1 MAAIDSSVDE
11 GLRHLALLSLMYD
24 SACRV
29 QEIIGLNV
37 MDFHP
42 GQCCRIYVRGKGNKY
57 RFIPLLSET
66 EKIVSKYIKRFRLTP
81 DAPLFCNK
89 NGERLTRQGIRYIIQ
104 KYSKIANKNEPG
116 IIESSAYP
124 HILRHSKA
132 THLVNRGVNIYNV
145 RDFLG
150 HESVA
155 TTQVY
160 LTTNPE
166 ITRKAIESVAEKT
179 VPESLDFFSEE
190 ERDDLLSFLDSLG

>member
-1 MAAIDSSVDE
+1 M
-11 GLRHLALLSLMYD
+11 GLSGRTS
-24 SACRV
+24 
-29 QEIIGLNV
+29 
-37 MDFHP
+37 FP
-42 GQCCRIYVRGKGNKY
+42 G
-57 RFIPLLSET
+57 FIL
-66 EKIVSKYIKRFRLTP
+66 
-81 DAPLFCNK
+81 
-89 NGERLTRQGIRYIIQ
+89 
-104 KYSKIANKNEPG
+104 
-116 IIESSAYP
+116 SSAAFFILMLVFEYTSVTFRSVCPRKSLIKIGFTSASVRCMAFVCRKWGAP
-124 HILRHSKA
+124 HFRHSKD

>member
-1 MAAIDSSVDE
+1 M
-11 GLRHLALLSLMYD
+11 GWK
-24 SACRV
+24 
-29 QEIIGLNV
+29 
-37 MDFHP
+37 FW
-42 GQCCRIYVRGKGNKY
+42 
-57 RFIPLLSET
+57 
-66 EKIVSKYIKRFRLTP
+66 
-81 DAPLFCNK
+81 
-89 NGERLTRQGIRYIIQ
+89 
-104 KYSKIANKNEPG
+104 
-116 IIESSAYP
+116 SAYH
-124 HILRHSKA
+124 HILRHGKA

>member
-1 MAAIDSSVDE
+1 MLWISILANAAGFMSVERETNIVLFPCSVKQKD
-11 GLRHLALLSLMYD
+11 
-24 SACRV
+24 
-29 QEIIGLNV
+29 
-37 MDFHP
+37 
-42 GQCCRIYVRGKGNKY
+42 RI
-57 RFIPLLSET
+57 
-66 EKIVSKYIKRFRLTP
+66 KIYQTFPPLTP

-190 ERDDLLSFLDSLG
+190 ERG

>member
-1 MAAIDSSVDE
+1 MV
-11 GLRHLALLSLMYD
+11 
-24 SACRV
+24 
-29 QEIIGLNV
+29 
-37 MDFHP
+37 P
-42 GQCCRIYVRGKGNKY
+42 
-57 RFIPLLSET
+57 SET

-104 KYSKIANKNEPG
+104 KYSKMANKNKPG

-155 TTQVY
+155 TTQIY

-190 ERDDLLSFLDSLG
+190 ERDDLLFFLDSLG

>member
-1 MAAIDSSVDE
+1 M
-11 GLRHLALLSLMYD
+11 LLCGDYYLSGYFRWSD
-24 SACRV
+24 P
-29 QEIIGLNV
+29 NV
-37 MDFHP
+37 VP
-42 GQCCRIYVRGKGNKY
+42 
-57 RFIPLLSET
+57 SET

-104 KYSKIANKNEPG
+104 KYSKMANKNEPG

-155 TTQVY
+155 TTQIY

-166 ITRKAIESVAEKT
+166 ITRKTIESVAEKT

-190 ERDDLLSFLDSLG
+190 ERDDLLFFLDSLG

>member
-1 MAAIDSSVDE
+1 
-11 GLRHLALLSLMYD
+11 MYD

-42 GQCCRIYVRGKGNKY
+42 GQCCRIYVRGNGNKY

-124 HILRHSKA
+124 NILRHSKA

-166 ITRKAIESVAEKT
+166 ITRKAIDSVAEKT
-179 VPESLDFFSEE
+179 VPESLDLFSEE

>member
-1 MAAIDSSVDE
+1 M
-11 GLRHLALLSLMYD
+11 
-24 SACRV
+24 
-29 QEIIGLNV
+29 
-37 MDFHP
+37 
-42 GQCCRIYVRGKGNKY
+42 
-57 RFIPLLSET
+57 
-66 EKIVSKYIKRFRLTP
+66 
-81 DAPLFCNK
+81 
-89 NGERLTRQGIRYIIQ
+89 
-104 KYSKIANKNEPG
+104 ANKNEPR

-124 HILRHSKA
+124 HILRHSQA

-155 TTQVY
+155 TTQIY

-190 ERDDLLSFLDSLG
+190 ERDDLLFSWIP

>member
-1 MAAIDSSVDE
+1 M
-11 GLRHLALLSLMYD
+11 
-24 SACRV
+24 
-29 QEIIGLNV
+29 
-37 MDFHP
+37 
-42 GQCCRIYVRGKGNKY
+42 
-57 RFIPLLSET
+57 
-66 EKIVSKYIKRFRLTP
+66 
-81 DAPLFCNK
+81 
-89 NGERLTRQGIRYIIQ
+89 
-104 KYSKIANKNEPG
+104 ANKNEPG

-132 THLVNRGVNIYNV
+132 NIYNV

-155 TTQVY
+155 TTQIY

-190 ERDDLLSFLDSLG
+190 ERDDLLFSWIP

>member
-1 MAAIDSSVDE
+1 
-11 GLRHLALLSLMYD
+11 
-24 SACRV
+24 
-29 QEIIGLNV
+29 
-37 MDFHP
+37 
-42 GQCCRIYVRGKGNKY
+42 
-57 RFIPLLSET
+57 ET

-124 HILRHSKA
+124 HIIRHSKA

-150 HESVA
+150 
-155 TTQVY
+155 
-160 LTTNPE
+160 
-166 ITRKAIESVAEKT
+166 R
-179 VPESLDFFSEE
+179 SEE
-190 ERDDLLSFLDSLG
+190 HTSELQSRF

>member
-1 MAAIDSSVDE
+1 M
-11 GLRHLALLSLMYD
+11 
-24 SACRV
+24 
-29 QEIIGLNV
+29 
-37 MDFHP
+37 
-42 GQCCRIYVRGKGNKY
+42 
-57 RFIPLLSET
+57 
-66 EKIVSKYIKRFRLTP
+66 
-81 DAPLFCNK
+81 
-89 NGERLTRQGIRYIIQ
+89 ERLTRQGIRYIIQ

-155 TTQVY
+155 TTQIY

-190 ERDDLLSFLDSLG
+190 ERDDLLFSWIP

>member
-1 MAAIDSSVDE
+1 MV
-11 GLRHLALLSLMYD
+11 
-24 SACRV
+24 
-29 QEIIGLNV
+29 
-37 MDFHP
+37 P
-42 GQCCRIYVRGKGNKY
+42 
-57 RFIPLLSET
+57 SET

-104 KYSKIANKNEPG
+104 KYSKMANKNEPG

-132 THLVNRGVNIYNV
+132 THLVNRDVNIYNV

-155 TTQVY
+155 TTQIY

-166 ITRKAIESVAEKT
+166 ITRKTIESVAEKT

-190 ERDDLLSFLDSLG
+190 ERDDLLFFLDSLG

>member
-1 MAAIDSSVDE
+1 MV
-11 GLRHLALLSLMYD
+11 
-24 SACRV
+24 
-29 QEIIGLNV
+29 
-37 MDFHP
+37 P
-42 GQCCRIYVRGKGNKY
+42 
-57 RFIPLLSET
+57 SET

-104 KYSKIANKNEPG
+104 KYSKMANKNEPG

-155 TTQVY
+155 TTQIY

-166 ITRKAIESVAEKT
+166 ITRKTI
-179 VPESLDFFSEE
+179 
-190 ERDDLLSFLDSLG
+190 